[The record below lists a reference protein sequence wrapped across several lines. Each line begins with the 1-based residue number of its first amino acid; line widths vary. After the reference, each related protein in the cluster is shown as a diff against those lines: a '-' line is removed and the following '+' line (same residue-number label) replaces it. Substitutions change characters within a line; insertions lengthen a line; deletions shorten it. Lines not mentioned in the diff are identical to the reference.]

1 MTPAVEGAAMNDKI
15 PPARFIDG
23 PSNPLAVITR
33 DGGGPGLFWLGG
45 YASDMR
51 GTKAEAID
59 DFADDNGLAYTR
71 FDYSGHGESG
81 GDFEEGTIRSWA
93 EDAAFVLEHET
104 QGPQI
109 LIGSSMGGWVACL
122 LNEWMPEKI
131 AGMVMVNPA
140 PDFASELTPHQMT
153 VEQWETIQR
162 DGRIEVPGD
171 YGFVMVYTKKLFDEG
186 AKTRVLD
193 KPLKVECPVR
203 ILSGMEDDVVPTEHV
218 LRMIRHME
226 GEDICLTL
234 IKHGDHRL
242 SKPSEIA
249 LLLDTIGAMTG

>member
-1 MTPAVEGAAMNDKI
+1 
-15 PPARFIDG
+15 
-23 PSNPLAVITR
+23 
-33 DGGGPGLFWLGG
+33 
-45 YASDMR
+45 
-51 GTKAEAID
+51 
-59 DFADDNGLAYTR
+59 
-71 FDYSGHGESG
+71 
-81 GDFEEGTIRSWA
+81 
-93 EDAAFVLEHET
+93 
-104 QGPQI
+104 
-109 LIGSSMGGWVACL
+109 
-122 LNEWMPEKI
+122 
-131 AGMVMVNPA
+131 MVNPA
-140 PDFASELTPHQMT
+140 PDCASELTPHQRT